1 LFFSSF
7 LWLLWLSR
15 SELSNPVRE
24 RLSIFTQPAC
34 QTKLL

>member
-1 LFFSSF
+1 V
-7 LWLLWLSR
+7 WLLWQSR

-34 QTKLL
+34 QTTYSRLD